1 MRHPGRFWW
10 PFVGSFAALFAGVD
24 LWADGNDVE
33 GDTFSEGWRALDLP
47 DWLLASLLGGTA
59 AGLYIHLRQRP
70 AR

>member
-33 GDTFSEGWRALDLP
+33 GDTFSESVRTLGLP
-47 DWLLASLLGGTA
+47 DWAHRESAPHGE
-59 AGLYIHLRQRP
+59 P
-70 AR
+70 AV